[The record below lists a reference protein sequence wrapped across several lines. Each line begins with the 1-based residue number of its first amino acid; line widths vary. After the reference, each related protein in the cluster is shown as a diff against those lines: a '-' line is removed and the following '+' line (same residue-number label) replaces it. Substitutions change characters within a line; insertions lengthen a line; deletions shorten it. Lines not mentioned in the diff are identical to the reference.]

1 MVEGESNEESK
12 RCFRMES
19 RSEMEKV
26 MGQKLQTLTPLE
38 VKLGERRRLAA
49 RRPRDELE
57 ECGWGTGWQRRGS
70 R

>member
-1 MVEGESNEESK
+1 
-12 RCFRMES
+12 
-19 RSEMEKV
+19 MEKV

>member
-1 MVEGESNEESK
+1 
-12 RCFRMES
+12 
-19 RSEMEKV
+19 MEKV

-49 RRPRDELE
+49 RRLRDELE